1 MINVYSIN
9 EIIAASEAILTKP
22 TVKKKTI
29 IDESFTT
36 DKINES
42 MELPINIKKKKLTE
56 QSTSKEINNIIVDE
70 KNLQIQKKIDKTQE
84 QSNHKKEY
92 LYEDFKVTKDE
103 LVESIYLTFSK
114 KIKKNTIKLII
125 DLKEDI
131 VFLTKNISLLK
142 ENKKIQNDNK
152 KLLTKDI
159 VNLKNTVN
167 ELNTNLSQVQ
177 MSSNILKE
185 KNKNLNNEFNL
196 LKDNYI
202 KKHEA
207 LILLENQN
215 NILVNDY
222 KNKELESKSKIEKLE
237 KEISTN
243 NKLLHETN
251 NQNNILVNDYKNK
264 ELESKSKIEK
274 LEKEISTNNKLLHET
289 NNQNNILV
297 NDYKNKELES
307 KSKIEKL
314 EKEISTNNNND
325 LIKSQISEINDYKQ
339 LNEKNKNLEK
349 TIEDLRLSMS
359 NNNGVNISDLENKIK
374 HYQDENIRISSELVE
389 SDKRFAV
396 TRDSLSALQDQ
407 RSDLIEKLNSI
418 NNVIKGENIISN
430 VFDESTN
437 KTNTNQTPK
446 KNKSTGNL
454 DKQIQDIFSK

>member
-185 KNKNLNNEFNL
+185 KNKNLNNDFNL

-207 LILLENQN
+207 LILLE
-215 NILVNDY
+215 
-222 KNKELESKSKIEKLE
+222 
-237 KEISTN
+237 
-243 NKLLHETN
+243 
-251 NQNNILVNDYKNK
+251 
-264 ELESKSKIEK
+264 
-274 LEKEISTNNKLLHET
+274 
-289 NNQNNILV
+289 NQNNILV

-418 NNVIKGENIISN
+418 NNVMKGENIISN

>member
-142 ENKKIQNDNK
+142 ENKKIQNHNE
-152 KLLTKDI
+152 KLLIKDI

-185 KNKNLNNEFNL
+185 KNKNLNNDFNL

-202 KKHEA
+202 NKHEA

-251 NQNNILVNDYKNK
+251 NQNNILVNDYK
-264 ELESKSKIEK
+264 
-274 LEKEISTNNKLLHET
+274 
-289 NNQNNILV
+289 
-297 NDYKNKELES
+297 
-307 KSKIEKL
+307 
-314 EKEISTNNNND
+314 
-325 LIKSQISEINDYKQ
+325 Q
-339 LNEKNKNLEK
+339 LNEKNQNLEK

-418 NNVIKGENIISN
+418 NNVMKGENIISN

-446 KNKSTGNL
+446 KNKSTSNL
-454 DKQIQDIFSK
+454 DKQIQDIFNK